1 MLATAGFDWRT
12 PGLNVLLPVGITFY
26 TFQALSYTMDLY
38 RGQVKAE
45 RHLGRYALY
54 VSFFPQLVAG
64 PIERSTHLLGQFT
77 RRNRIDYH
85 RMKSGIQLMVWGLF
99 KKMVIAD
106 RLAYFV
112 DAAYSDLSAY
122 GGGQLLVASVFFAF
136 QIYCDFSA
144 YSDIAIGAARV
155 LGYDLMQN
163 FNRPYFARST
173 RDFWRRW
180 HISLS
185 TWFRD
190 YVYIPLGGNRLTPL
204 RTSVNIFLVF
214 LVCGLWH
221 GASWNFV
228 VWGGLHGIYL
238 IAGRFTA
245 PLRGK
250 VRRAL
255 RISEDNP
262 FLAAYQISTTFTLVL
277 LGWIFFRAETLP
289 DALLILGKICTAETL
304 SLQGLS
310 NYVIALDRP
319 EFLVSLV
326 AICALLLLECI
337 HSRCHLGDWLN
348 ARNLWLRY
356 AVYMAVI
363 YTIIIFGMYGEYSG
377 ADFIYFKF

>member
-112 DAAYSDLSAY
+112 DAAYSDPSAY

-180 HISLS
+180 HISPS

-238 IAGRFTA
+238 IAGRLTA

-250 VRRAL
+250 IRRAL

-326 AICALLLLECI
+326 AISALLLLECI